1 MALRGRV
8 GLRRRLTT
16 LVGRVW
22 ENASMSH
29 VQDVLMS
36 STEIGAEKPGD
47 IVAALTRHVDTL
59 VGALI
64 SIRAN
69 A

>member
-1 MALRGRV
+1 
-8 GLRRRLTT
+8 
-16 LVGRVW
+16 
-22 ENASMSH
+22 MSH